1 MRYKC
6 TTLSSRHVKT
16 LLGPGGSHY
25 AVTSLWSDNLVA
37 GFRLVAAKFMADLLG
52 LSVLQG
58 LGYEISAKTVSF

>member
-25 AVTSLWSDNLVA
+25 AVASLWSDNLVA
-37 GFRLVAAKFMADLLG
+37 RFRLFTAKFMADLLG

-58 LGYEISAKTVSF
+58 LGYEIGAKTVPF